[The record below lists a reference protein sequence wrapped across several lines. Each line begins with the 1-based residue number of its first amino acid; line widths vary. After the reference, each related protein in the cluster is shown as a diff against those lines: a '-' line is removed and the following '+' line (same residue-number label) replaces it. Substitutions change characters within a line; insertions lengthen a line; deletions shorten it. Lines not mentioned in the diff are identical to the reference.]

1 MLYPSNDLRRGRRRL
16 EEIEEISIIDD
27 LTWDNE
33 YKCFFICVSVQL
45 DKEYPQFPKITKW
58 Y

>member
-27 LTWDNE
+27 LT
-33 YKCFFICVSVQL
+33 YIA
-45 DKEYPQFPKITKW
+45 
-58 Y
+58 